1 MQKSFKLTTSEI
13 KNLTKFSYILT
24 DAEYPLQVQPPVC
37 CSDNNGQCH
46 KAPSYIKEIKS
57 LSFHMIIVNQT
68 SDGIYS
74 LKYKISKTGYL
85 INKFF

>member
-37 CSDNNGQCH
+37 CSDNRLMDMPQGSILQS
-46 KAPSYIKEIKS
+46 P
-57 LSFHMIIVNQT
+57 FHFI
-68 SDGIYS
+68 
-74 LKYKISKTGYL
+74 
-85 INKFF
+85 